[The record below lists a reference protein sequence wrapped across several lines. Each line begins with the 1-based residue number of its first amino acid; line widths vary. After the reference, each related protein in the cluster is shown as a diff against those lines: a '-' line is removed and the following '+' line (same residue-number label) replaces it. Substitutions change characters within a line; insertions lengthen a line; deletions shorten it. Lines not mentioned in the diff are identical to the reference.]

1 MGQASAYPLLTAVA
15 PGCEP
20 VVEQPGASA
29 RGGDIR
35 VERFDDDLDVLAD
48 RLATELDGG
57 GCALVVR
64 NTVKRVLDAAR
75 VLRERFGDEHVTVAH
90 SCFIDIDRAAKDA
103 DLLKRFG
110 PPGKAAGRPGTHI
123 VVASQVAEQSLDVDF
138 DLLVT
143 DLCPVDLLLQRVG
156 RLHRHQRG
164 EAQGERP
171 ERLRT
176 ARCLVTGVDWNT
188 DLRPTP
194 TAPRP

>member
-1 MGQASAYPLLTAVA
+1 M
-15 PGCEP
+15 
-20 VVEQPGASA
+20 
-29 RGGDIR
+29 
-35 VERFDDDLDVLAD
+35 
-48 RLATELDGG
+48 
-57 GCALVVR
+57 VR